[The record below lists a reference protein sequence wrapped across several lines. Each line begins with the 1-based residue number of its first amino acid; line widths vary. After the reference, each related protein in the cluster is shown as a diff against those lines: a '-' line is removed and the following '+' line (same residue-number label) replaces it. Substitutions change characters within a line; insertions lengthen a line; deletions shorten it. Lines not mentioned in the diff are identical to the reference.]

1 MNKPAVEEASIGSTF
16 AADHFVRI
24 RMMLRADLNAVKRA

>member
-1 MNKPAVEEASIGSTF
+1 MNKPAVEEASIGSF